1 MNYAAAIVAILVGFA
16 HSFVVPPTRR
26 HFAGLKGI
34 GGQTLHLAQVDGSSV
49 SGNFVIG
56 PSDGE
61 SSAIDAA
68 AAFMVDAFW
77 LQSPQNLLTGGD
89 IGAVSDGIRSTLTQ
103 HQASDFTDK
112 YGERMGK
119 RLLDSSLITAKEEGS
134 SELFGLVAIE
144 ARLFDMNE
152 KIIFGADKSESV
164 LKTAVASLGPKQRR
178 QYKDSSILEI
188 VTDLT
193 PPEISVVCVLSNL
206 SVSPKARRTGLGGKL
221 CSEAERIAKDEWE
234 FDKMFLK
241 VEEENEAARNLYEG
255 KLGYELQFRDDSAMG
270 LRVDIIAGDFA
281 EVPAPTLVLA
291 KAL

>member
-16 HSFVVPPTRR
+16 HSFVVPPTRG

-34 GGQTLHLAQVDGSSV
+34 GGQTLHRAQVDGSSV

-61 SSAIDAA
+61 SSAIDSA

-234 FDKMFLK
+234 FDKMCLK

-255 KLGYELQFRDDSAMG
+255 KLGYELQFGDDSAMG